1 MAPLDTRPLPEELLL
16 LCAEPV
22 RGRLRIPQSAFY
34 WAVPGSVL
42 AELQL
47 GGAITV
53 DGRRITGFQPLGS
66 HDEIAAGVLARLEE
80 TGKRKHRLGLD
91 LAMRRIPRKPTQ
103 QLFLDRLTAEGVLT
117 VDRRSFLG
125 LPYRR
130 YTAVPP
136 GIGQEIAARVA
147 ATLAADDAGPAPTAS
162 PVAAA
167 ASSAPSADVAAAPAD
182 APPAAGGEASDAA
195 GTSTDAADGDRQP
208 ADQDGR
214 SAAQDRQTADRD
226 RQLAGLIYAA
236 GLHRRLYP
244 GPAGAP
250 TRRAARRLA
259 NELPVP
265 RAVRRAISAMSAS
278 TAS

>member
-1 MAPLDTRPLPEELLL
+1 MAPLDTRSLPEELLL

-66 HDEIAAGVLARLEE
+66 HDEIAAGVLTRLEE

-103 QLFLDRLTAEGVLT
+103 QLLLDRLTADGVLT

-147 ATLAADDAGPAPTAS
+147 ATLAADAAGSELTAS
-162 PVAAA
+162 PTTV
-167 ASSAPSADVAAAPAD
+167 APSAAPSASASAEAAPAD
-182 APPAAGGEASDAA
+182 ASSAGSGEASGAA
-195 GTSTDAADGDRQP
+195 GASTATADRDRP
-208 ADQDGR
+208 
-214 SAAQDRQTADRD
+214 SADRD
-226 RQLAGLIYAA
+226 RQLAGLVFAA

-265 RAVRRAISAMSAS
+265 RAVRRAISEMSAS

>member
-1 MAPLDTRPLPEELLL
+1 MAPLDTRSLPEELLL

-22 RGRLRIPQSAFY
+22 RGRLRIPQSSLY

-47 GGAITV
+47 SGGITV

-66 HDEIAAGVLARLEE
+66 QDEIAAGVLTRLEE
-80 TGKRKHRLGLD
+80 AGKRKHRLGLD

-103 QLFLDRLTAEGVLT
+103 QMFLDRLIADGVLT

-147 ATLAADDAGPAPTAS
+147 ATLTSDDAGSALT
-162 PVAAA
+162 
-167 ASSAPSADVAAAPAD
+167 APSAAPASSPAAEAAPAD
-182 APPAAGGEASDAA
+182 ASSAGGEGSGTVGAA
-195 GTSTDAADGDRQP
+195 TAEADRDRRP
-208 ADQDGR
+208 
-214 SAAQDRQTADRD
+214 ADRD
-226 RQLAGLIYAA
+226 RQLAGLIFAA